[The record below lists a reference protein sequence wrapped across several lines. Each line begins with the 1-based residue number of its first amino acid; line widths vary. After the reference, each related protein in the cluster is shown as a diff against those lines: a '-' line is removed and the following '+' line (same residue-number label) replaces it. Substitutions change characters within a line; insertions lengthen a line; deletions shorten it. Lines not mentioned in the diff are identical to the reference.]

1 MRRNPHTSAL
11 AVLALSPPG
20 FFRDYLRNMA
30 QTTGFPWIGF
40 HRGSIIRVFHTLK
53 IDRARLPD
61 QIEQIIE
68 RITPSRMCQFIR
80 EALNS
85 KSVIDVRHRAQP
97 PDADVR
103 FRRSI
108 LDAEIWQIV
117 RNVRPAL
124 LQMARIAVDRIHVKN
139 RWNRREDRPLQ
150 PRRRLA

>member
-1 MRRNPHTSAL
+1 MRRNPDTSAL

-30 QTTGFPWIGF
+30 QTTGFPWVGL
-40 HRGSIIRVFHTLK
+40 HRSPIVRIFHTLK
-53 IDRARLPD
+53 IDRARVPD

-68 RITPSRMCQFIR
+68 RITPGRMCQFIR

-85 KSVIDVRHRAQP
+85 QSVIDVRHRAQP
-97 PDADVR
+97 TDADVS
-103 FRRSI
+103 FLPSI

-124 LQMARIAVDRIHVKN
+124 LQMARIAVDRIHVKT
-139 RWNRREDRPLQ
+139 R
-150 PRRRLA
+150 